1 MASGLKGP
9 TTQFPQDATRYFDY
23 HHTADDTFDKVDPED
38 LAKNVAAYAV
48 TALVAAEVDVEL
60 GPAPAFEE

>member
-1 MASGLKGP
+1 MRRHDVPLFGLII
-9 TTQFPQDATRYFDY
+9 TSHRYFDY

-48 TALVAAEVDVEL
+48 AALVAAEVDVEL